1 MKIEKIND
9 SQIRCYL
16 SGEDLAK
23 RQLKLSEL
31 AYGSE
36 KAKKLFQDLMQQA
49 AFQFGFDAENIP
61 LMIEAIPLPAGSI
74 VLIVTKVENPEELD
88 TRFSSFGP
96 SVQNGRRQHDETA
109 PSAFEQLINAL
120 RLGLGGSPA
129 APSGN
134 GHADTEDGTVID
146 AGADAIIP
154 DAGPARAG
162 NDPEA
167 ASMERFRSFLMTH
180 RLYAFDGMAS
190 VIKAAAAAGASYD
203 GTSSLYHDGSEDI
216 YYLFLGMEDT
226 DAVQNSRRA
235 LAALSEYGRLCMV
248 TPAREQH
255 LMEHCTTV
263 IAENALQ
270 ALSEV

>member
-96 SVQNGRRQHDETA
+96 SVQNSRHHKAEA
-109 PSAFEQLINAL
+109 SPSAFEQLLNAL
-120 RLGLGGSPA
+120 RLGLAGTGSGTADDAQPFTADIVPEGEQDA
-129 APSGN
+129 A
-134 GHADTEDGTVID
+134 EGTVV
-146 AGADAIIP
+146 P
-154 DAGPARAG
+154 DMEK
-162 NDPEA
+162 DPEE
-167 ASMERFRSFLMTH
+167 ASMERFRSFLATH
-180 RLYAFDGMAS
+180 RLYSFSNMSD
-190 VIKAAAAAGASYD
+190 VIRSARAAGGRFEGESALYYD
-203 GTSSLYHDGSEDI
+203 PSDSQ
-216 YYLFLGMEDT
+216 YYLFIGMKDIP
-226 DAVQNSRRA
+226 AVQECRFA
-235 LAALSEYGRLCMV
+235 MAALSEYGKLCMV
-248 TPAREQH
+248 TPARQQH

-263 IAENALQ
+263 IARNALDE
-270 ALSEV
+270 LLEI

>member
-96 SVQNGRRQHDETA
+96 SVQNGRRQREESA

-120 RLGLGGSPA
+120 RLGLGGM
-129 APSGN
+129 PSGLTAGGN
-134 GHADTEDGTVID
+134 AEADHDAAENAGTDAVIPGAEHAGDGET
-146 AGADAIIP
+146 
-154 DAGPARAG
+154 
-162 NDPEA
+162 DPET

-180 RLYAFDGMAS
+180 RLYAFDGMAA
-190 VIKAAAAAGASYD
+190 VIKAASAAGTFR
-203 GTSSLYHDGSEDI
+203 GRSSLYHDSGEDL
-216 YYLFLGMEDT
+216 YYLFLGMDDPAALQENR
-226 DAVQNSRRA
+226 QA

-263 IAENALQ
+263 IPEDALQ